1 MSSVLIIA
9 GENSGEKYGA
19 ELVHQFQKLQP
30 EVNFYGI
37 GGNRMQQEGVR
48 LLYSVDA
55 LSLVGLVEILTHI
68 PRIKS
73 IFKRIRS
80 EIHSTPPQAA
90 VLIDSP
96 DFNLRLAKVLK
107 KQNIPVLYYISPTV
121 WAWRKGRLKS
131 IKRYVNRMMLIFPFE
146 EKIFAAADIP
156 AVFVGHPLLESISTS
171 LTREEFCQMYRL
183 DPGKPLIALL
193 PGSRPSEIENH
204 MPVLLETIAA
214 LGKKRDVQFLLLQAE
229 HLNPE
234 NLRKALASVS
244 DEVLMLDSH
253 HYEALSASDLAL
265 SACGT
270 ANLEAALLGTPVIAF
285 YRISPLTYLL
295 GKPFVTIP
303 HYSIVN
309 IMAGRK
315 VIPEFIQKDFS
326 ADNLCRSALEILED
340 NKLRADML
348 GELSRL
354 KGMLGAKKASENA
367 ALELSRICGKPTQ

>member
-1 MSSVLIIA
+1 
-9 GENSGEKYGA
+9 
-19 ELVHQFQKLQP
+19 
-30 EVNFYGI
+30 
-37 GGNRMQQEGVR
+37 
-48 LLYSVDA
+48 
-55 LSLVGLVEILTHI
+55 
-68 PRIKS
+68 
-73 IFKRIRS
+73 
-80 EIHSTPPQAA
+80 
-90 VLIDSP
+90 
-96 DFNLRLAKVLK
+96 
-107 KQNIPVLYYISPTV
+107 
-121 WAWRKGRLKS
+121 
-131 IKRYVNRMMLIFPFE
+131 
-146 EKIFAAADIP
+146 
-156 AVFVGHPLLESISTS
+156 
-171 LTREEFCQMYRL
+171 MYRL

-285 YRISPLTYLL
+285 YRISPLTYFL
-295 GKPFVTIP
+295 GKPIVKIP

-315 VIPEFIQKDFS
+315 VIPEFIQKDFT
-326 ADNLCRSALEILED
+326 ADNLCRSALDILED
-340 NKLRADML
+340 KKLRADML
-348 GELSRL
+348 EELSRL

-367 ALELSRICGKPTQ
+367 ALELSWICGNPDV